1 MKSWLKI
8 AFQTLKVFILFT
20 GCTILFYYGI
30 MWLNEEYQDYH
41 YNEEPKGAAVKVDAS
56 GKGEESSEWLERLI
70 LFYLNGE

>member
-1 MKSWLKI
+1 MVSWLKI
-8 AFQTLKVFILFT
+8 AFQTIKVFVLFT

-41 YNEEPKGAAVKVDAS
+41 RYDEPKGAAVKVSAS
-56 GKGEESSEWLERLI
+56 ANNSESSNWLDRLI

>member
-1 MKSWLKI
+1 MVSWLKI
-8 AFQTLKVFILFT
+8 AFQTIKVFVLFT

-41 YNEEPKGAAVKVDAS
+41 RYDEPKGAAVKVSAS
-56 GKGEESSEWLERLI
+56 ANNSESSNWLNRLI